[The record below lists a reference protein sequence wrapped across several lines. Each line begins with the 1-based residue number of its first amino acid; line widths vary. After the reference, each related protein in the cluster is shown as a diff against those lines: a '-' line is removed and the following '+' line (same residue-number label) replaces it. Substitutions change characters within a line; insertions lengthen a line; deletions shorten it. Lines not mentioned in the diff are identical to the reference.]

1 MFAGMKGTGI
11 FLGIS
16 VEEGLA
22 ELTAVPSCVVLTC
35 IAHTST
41 RIARCQ
47 TQGHVKVTTVGMPM
61 AFALWSRTRK
71 EDMECTKPWQV
82 MAWQSRVRHLPW
94 QPWGCPGSA
103 ARHGW
108 SWYRSWQHSQ

>member
-35 IAHTST
+35 IAHTT
-41 RIARCQ
+41 
-47 TQGHVKVTTVGMPM
+47 PPL
-61 AFALWSRTRK
+61 ALQ
-71 EDMECTKPWQV
+71 D
-82 MAWQSRVRHLPW
+82 
-94 QPWGCPGSA
+94 
-103 ARHGW
+103 ARHRAM
-108 SWYRSWQHSQ
+108 SK